1 MTKSKLLAGLA
12 LLFAL
17 SSCGKSEME
26 ETCTSGA
33 CTEASINAP
42 VGPQP
47 EEVDEPDYDL
57 VESNPKRE
65 TLRFPAYDASWG
77 LKRSV
82 YDKAVAFY
90 ARNRA
95 SLENPRY
102 ATLVDFSKHSS
113 KRRLFLFDLS
123 NGRVETHNV
132 SHGKNSDPDNNGTA
146 TKFSNSPGSQMSSLG
161 AYKTLRTYNGGHGYS
176 LRLDGLETTND
187 NALSRAI
194 VVHPANYVSDSGR
207 AGRSWGCPALDPRI
221 SKGVIDK
228 IRNGSLLV
236 IGN

>member
-1 MTKSKLLAGLA
+1 MTKSNLLAGLA

-26 ETCTSGA
+26 ETCSSGD
-33 CTEASINAP
+33 CTETSINAP

-47 EEVDEPDYDL
+47 VEFDEPDYDQ

-65 TLRFPAYDASWG
+65 TLRFPAFNASLG
-77 LKRSV
+77 LKRSI

-123 NGRVETHNV
+123 TGRVQTHNV
-132 SHGKNSDPDNNGTA
+132 SHGKNSDPDNNGIA
-146 TKFSNSPGSQMSSLG
+146 TRFSNAPGSQMSSLG
-161 AYKTLRTYNGGHGYS
+161 AYKTLRTYNGGNGYS
-176 LRLDGLETTND
+176 LKLDGLEATND

-194 VVHPANYVSDSGR
+194 VIHPANYVSDSGR
-207 AGRSWGCPALDPRI
+207 AGRSWGCPALDPSI
-221 SKGVIDK
+221 SKSVIDK